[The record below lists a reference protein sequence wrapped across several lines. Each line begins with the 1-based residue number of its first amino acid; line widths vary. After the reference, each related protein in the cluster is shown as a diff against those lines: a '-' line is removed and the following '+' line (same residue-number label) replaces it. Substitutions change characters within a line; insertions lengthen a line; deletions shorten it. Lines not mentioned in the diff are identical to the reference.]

1 MPRGQSW
8 SVVVSPQ
15 IPALPQQ
22 ARTLSGDDPSD
33 LLADEGQSRYSS
45 GLCLPPNC
53 AHITM
58 FRIDHQTNRI
68 VKLKQVSFT
77 ELGYT
82 ERHHLQEW
90 VANQPDALGEELLII
105 QKEFDGFDDTR
116 ERLDL
121 LAIDKNG
128 NLVVI
133 ENKLDDSGRDVVWQA
148 LKYASYCSTLSKSQ
162 IADIYQ
168 RYLDRQGVG
177 QDAKALIC
185 DFLGEE
191 EFAEVVL
198 NPGNDQRLI
207 MVAAQFRKEVTST
220 VLWLLKHHVFV
231 KCFRATPFKDG
242 ENLLLTVE
250 QVIPLPEA
258 EELMI
263 GISEKE
269 VEEQSSE
276 RGQAN
281 RHQLRTEFWH
291 LALEALRSANVDLYA
306 NVRPGKDNWLNA
318 SYGVTGVHYSMIFN
332 RHEAR
337 VDFALGTASQEINK
351 ALFDYLYADR
361 EHYDSLYGEPLTWRR
376 MNDNKAS
383 LVVRAKKFDG
393 HDRDCWPQMVDWLV
407 EQVQRMARTFQN
419 QETNL
424 RAVAKKVGGKL
435 NDVAAAAE

>member
-1 MPRGQSW
+1 
-8 SVVVSPQ
+8 
-15 IPALPQQ
+15 
-22 ARTLSGDDPSD
+22 
-33 LLADEGQSRYSS
+33 
-45 GLCLPPNC
+45 
-53 AHITM
+53 M

-68 VKLKQVSFT
+68 VKVKQVSFS

-82 ERHHLQEW
+82 ERNHLQEW
-90 VANQPDALGEELLII
+90 LANQPDALDEELLII

-121 LAIDKNG
+121 LAIDKSG

-168 RYLDRQGVG
+168 RYLDKSGTG
-177 QDAKALIC
+177 QDAKARIC
-185 DFLGEE
+185 EFLGEE

-242 ENLLLTVE
+242 DNIFLTVE

-291 LALEALRSANVDLYA
+291 LTLEALRTANVDLYA

-318 SYGVTGVHYSMIFN
+318 SFGLTGVHYSMIFN
-332 RHEAR
+332 RDEAR
-337 VDFALGTASQEINK
+337 VDFALGTGSQEINK
-351 ALFDYLYADR
+351 ALFDNLYANR
-361 EHYDSLYGEPLTWRR
+361 AHYESLYGGPLNWRR
-376 MNDNKAS
+376 MDDNKAS
-383 LVVRAKKFDG
+383 LVVCAKPFDG
-393 HDRDCWPQMVDWLV
+393 HNRDCWPQMVEWLV
-407 EQVQRMARTFQN
+407 EHVQRMERTFQG

-424 RAVAKKVGGKL
+424 RALVKTLSSKDPRSSSSQTEVIPA
-435 NDVAAAAE
+435 

>member
-1 MPRGQSW
+1 
-8 SVVVSPQ
+8 
-15 IPALPQQ
+15 
-22 ARTLSGDDPSD
+22 
-33 LLADEGQSRYSS
+33 
-45 GLCLPPNC
+45 
-53 AHITM
+53 M

-68 VKLKQVSFT
+68 VKVRQVSFS

-82 ERHHLQEW
+82 ERNHLQEW
-90 VANQPDALGEELLII
+90 LANQPDALDEELLII

-168 RYLDRQGVG
+168 RYLDKNATG
-177 QDAKALIC
+177 QDAKARIC
-185 DFLGEE
+185 EFLGEE
-191 EFAEVVL
+191 DFAEVVL

-242 ENLLLTVE
+242 DNLFLTVE

-291 LALEALRSANVDLYA
+291 LTLEALRSANVDLYA

-318 SYGVTGVHYSMIFN
+318 SFGLTGVHYSMIFN
-332 RHEAR
+332 RDEAR
-337 VDFALGTASQEINK
+337 VDFALGTGSQEINK
-351 ALFDYLYADR
+351 ALFDNLHANR
-361 EHYDSLYGEPLTWRR
+361 EHYESLYGGPLNWRR
-376 MNDNKAS
+376 MDDNKAS
-383 LVVRAKKFDG
+383 LVVCAKPFDG
-393 HDRDCWPQMVDWLV
+393 HNRECWPQMVDWLV
-407 EQVQRMARTFQN
+407 EHVQRMARTFQG
-419 QETNL
+419 QEANL
-424 RAVAKKVGGKL
+424 RALVKTLSSKDPRSSSGQPGGVP
-435 NDVAAAAE
+435 D